1 MLGAL
6 TALYPLFCTSCSLR
20 RASRAVVYGEGKPFP
35 PMVSEEGLGTLNPFN
50 AENSSRRNMSG
61 RCCCSSREQ
70 EDEGCTPMM
79 SRFER
84 EREVLR
90 ALGLRGVSIMEE
102 PWVRDEVDA
111 VDGPT
116 LNIEKLG
123 IV

>member
-1 MLGAL
+1 M
-6 TALYPLFCTSCSLR
+6 
-20 RASRAVVYGEGKPFP
+20 YGEGKPFP

-50 AENSSRRNMSG
+50 AGNSSGRNMSG
-61 RCCCSSREQ
+61 RCCCLSRGL
-70 EDEGCTPMM
+70 EDEGCVPVT
-79 SRFER
+79 SQFER

-90 ALGLRGVSIMEE
+90 ALGLRGASIMEE
-102 PWVRDEVDA
+102 PWMRDEVDA

>member
-1 MLGAL
+1 M
-6 TALYPLFCTSCSLR
+6 
-20 RASRAVVYGEGKPFP
+20 YGEGQPFP

-50 AENSSRRNMSG
+50 AGNSSGRNMSG
-61 RCCCSSREQ
+61 RCRCSSQEQ
-70 EDEGCTPMM
+70 EDEGCTPVM

-90 ALGLRGVSIMEE
+90 ALGLRGASIMEE